1 MKWFILFTPYSQS
14 VRYIHFKKIIILWYK
29 CITRYYN
36 IWQSIKRNTV
46 QLWDTPRLFS
56 SLFTNKAINFSFHS
70 NVDISN
76 WIVPFN
82 LHRGE
87 ENADFGHEMLFLI
100 QVIRCEGDHFL
111 RTMSK
116 LDSVLLGL
124 ASLIVNEFMIKM
136 RSYMH
141 KKFK

>member
-1 MKWFILFTPYSQS
+1 
-14 VRYIHFKKIIILWYK
+14 
-29 CITRYYN
+29 
-36 IWQSIKRNTV
+36 
-46 QLWDTPRLFS
+46 
-56 SLFTNKAINFSFHS
+56 
-70 NVDISN
+70 
-76 WIVPFN
+76 
-82 LHRGE
+82 
-87 ENADFGHEMLFLI
+87 MLFLI